1 MYNEIVMEH
10 FQNPKNVG
18 EILDADGI
26 GEMGSAQ
33 CGDTMVVYIKVK
45 DNVIDD
51 IKFKTYGCCAAIA
64 SSSIAT
70 EMVKGKTIEEAEKL
84 TKAAIVEKLGGLP
97 EPKIHCSLLAEDAIH
112 AAIHDYK
119 QKRGIQ

>member
-18 EILDADGI
+18 EIPDADGI
-26 GEMGSAQ
+26 GEMGSQQ

-45 DNVIDD
+45 DDIIED

-70 EMVKGKTIEEAEKL
+70 EMIKGKPIEEAEKL

-97 EPKIHCSLLAEDAIH
+97 EPKLHCSLLAEDAIH
-112 AAIHDYK
+112 AAIT
-119 QKRGIQ
+119 GL

>member
-18 EILDADGI
+18 EIPDADGI
-26 GEMGSAQ
+26 GEMGSQQ

-45 DNVIDD
+45 DDIIED

-70 EMVKGKTIEEAEKL
+70 EMIKGKPIEEAEKL

-97 EPKIHCSLLAEDAIH
+97 EPKLHCSLLAEDAIH
-112 AAIHDYK
+112 AAIQDYK
-119 QKRGIQ
+119 KKHGKI